1 MTRRVVI
8 TGLGAVTPVGND
20 VPTMWSNLL
29 AGKSGAGPITLFDA
43 TAYKTRFACE
53 VKDFDAVAGGRQE
66 GRAPHGS
73 LHAVGG
79 GGGAA
84 SAATIAPWS

>member
-1 MTRRVVI
+1 MNRRVVI

-29 AGKSGAGPITLFDA
+29 AGKGGAGPITLFDA
-43 TAYKTRFACE
+43 TAFKTKFACE
-53 VKDFDAVAGGRQE
+53 VKDFDAGSVDRQE
-66 GRAPHGS
+66 GCAPHGS

-84 SAATIAPWS
+84 SLA